1 MERKQPSAPL
11 RRGKVPQKIYWEG
24 NILNKISKK
33 IVALATMAAFVLT
46 LVPAAAFAADTSA
59 NIEAS
64 VYKVVD
70 GDTAAAVNETVE
82 TTFEVNQ
89 EGGTVA
95 VPATMNGVR
104 VWATKDDSKVP
115 TTLATFY
122 DADENELT
130 EENPGVF
137 KNQGKVLNNGEVYYV
152 SFAQAGT
159 YTIHAGVPTDPATIA
174 DVSTYSPLTTKEG
187 ERVITVSSDVA
198 ADSMTFH
205 KNQGSDQGNLPID
218 EKIVTLDLSNVD
230 FTINGTDSMNL
241 IGKVLDE
248 NDQPINGAK
257 VTMEADRADIVLAKS
272 ETTTANTGE
281 FNLSFK
287 MKNPVNGNIYVTCGD
302 VTYTIRVIGAQFTA
316 ANITTVEDGGYVMA
330 GTDDHWK
337 DNDAY
342 RNFGDAVQFEI
353 TDQNGDAI
361 NGNDVDLTNSEP
373 AFGVGNVV
381 NTKHEDYVSI
391 DGKPKKSD
399 LEAND
404 LIVVWDNAVGAY
416 TLYYKDLAANAED
429 DLIPGEYTVTVSL
442 ANKKSA
448 TATFNVAEYGTT
460 QDVTLSLQAQP
471 ISADGKKTTGD
482 AYRISD
488 EVTLGNKIIATAN
501 YVDENGLKIPATN
514 VQYGFKG
521 DPKVFLQINDQAG
534 RANLVPDTLTNEALL
549 GSVVTVQVFDASEKK
564 LVEKPV
570 TIVDSY
576 GEYTLAFDPTQG
588 DANKDNTV
596 NVSVVDEDGDV
607 VRVNG
612 SLHAYIADQSNED
625 AKISVSANPAGVT
638 NGKGTLTIYSDKE
651 TTVDIV
657 VAVDT
662 VNGPIYP
669 ATLEYTVG
677 AEDPN
682 AENTVVMTIGST
694 DYVVNNDIV
703 KGDAAPYV
711 DDAWRTMVP
720 FRVLGETFGA
730 TVDWDQDAQ
739 SVTYIYGDTEL
750 VMTIGEDTYTINGE
764 EFSMDTAPV
773 LSGDRTYVPV
783 RFVAEGLGYTVT
795 PLYDAESGLTASVVF
810 QK

>member
-1 MERKQPSAPL
+1 M
-11 RRGKVPQKIYWEG
+11 
-24 NILNKISKK
+24 NKISKK

-46 LVPAAAFAADTSA
+46 LVPAAAFAAPGDTSA

-70 GDTAAAVNETVE
+70 GNTPAAVNEMVE
-82 TTFEVNQ
+82 TSFDINQ
-89 EGGTVA
+89 ENGTVA
-95 VPATMNGVR
+95 DPATLGNVR

-122 DADENELT
+122 DADENVLT
-130 EENPGVF
+130 EENDGIF
-137 KNQGKVLNNGEVYYV
+137 KNAGKAITNGDVYYV

-159 YTIHAGVPTDPATIA
+159 YTIHAGVPGNDLT
-174 DVSTYSPLTTKEG
+174 DVSTYTTLHIDADAS
-187 ERVITVSSDVA
+187 VITVSSDVA

-337 DNDAY
+337 DNVAY

-391 DGKPKKSD
+391 DSKPKKSD

-429 DLIPGEYTVTVSL
+429 DLIPGEYSVTVSL

-764 EFSMDTAPV
+764 EFNMDTAPV

>member
-1 MERKQPSAPL
+1 M
-11 RRGKVPQKIYWEG
+11 
-24 NILNKISKK
+24 NKISKK

>member
-1 MERKQPSAPL
+1 M
-11 RRGKVPQKIYWEG
+11 
-24 NILNKISKK
+24 NKISKK

-46 LVPAAAFAADTSA
+46 LVPAAAFGAPGDTSA

-70 GDTAAAVNETVE
+70 GNTDAAVNETVE
-82 TTFEVNQ
+82 TTFEINQ
-89 EGGTVA
+89 ENGTVA
-95 VPATMNGVR
+95 DPATLGNVR
-104 VWATKDDSKVP
+104 VWATKDGSEVP

-122 DADENELT
+122 DENENPLT
-130 EENPGVF
+130 EENDGIF
-137 KNQGKVLNNGEVYYV
+137 KNQGKTITNGDIYYV

-159 YTIHAGVPTDPATIA
+159 YTIHAGVPGDLT
-174 DVSTYSPLTTKEG
+174 DVSTYTLLSDEDEANT
-187 ERVITVSSDVA
+187 ITVSSDIA

-218 EKIVTLDLSNVD
+218 NKIVTLDLSGVD

-248 NDQPINGAK
+248 NDQPINGAT
-257 VTMEADRADIVLAKS
+257 VTMEADRADIVLDKT
-272 ETTTANTGE
+272 ETKTANTGE
-281 FNLSFK
+281 FKLSFK

-316 ANITTVEDGGYVMA
+316 ADINTVEDGGYVMA

-337 DNDAY
+337 DDAAY

-353 TDQNGDAI
+353 TDQNGDVI
-361 NGNDVDLTNSEP
+361 NGSEVDLTKTEP
-373 AFGVGNVV
+373 AFEVGLVP

-391 DGKPKKSD
+391 DSKPKKSD

-404 LIVVWDNAVGAY
+404 LIVVWDNATNAY
-416 TLYYKDLAANAED
+416 TLYYNDLAANAED

-471 ISADGKKTTGD
+471 ISADGKNTGN

-521 DPKVFLQINDQAG
+521 DSKLFLQVNDVAG

-549 GSVVTVQVFDASEKK
+549 GSVVTVQVFDATEKK
-564 LVEKPV
+564 LVEQPV
-570 TIVDSY
+570 TVVDSY
-576 GEYTLAFDPTQG
+576 SEYSLAFDPVQG
-588 DANKDNTV
+588 DANKDNKVT
-596 NVSVVDEDGDV
+596 VSVVDEDGDV
-607 VRVNG
+607 ARVNG
-612 SLHAYIADQSNED
+612 SLHAFIADQSNEE
-625 AKISVSANPAGVT
+625 AKISVSANPAGVS

-651 TTVDIV
+651 TTVDVV

-662 VNGPIYP
+662 VNGPIY
-669 ATLEYTVG
+669 AGTLEFTVG

-694 DYVVNNDIV
+694 DYVVNNKIIE
-703 KGDAAPYV
+703 GDAAPYV
-711 DDAWRTMVP
+711 DSNWRTMVP

-730 TVDWDQDAQ
+730 EVNWDQDAQ
-739 SVTYIYGDTEL
+739 TVTYTYGDTEL
-750 VMTIGEDTYTINGE
+750 TMTIGEETYTVNGDE
-764 EFSMDTAPV
+764 KTMDTAPV
-773 LSGDRTYVPV
+773 LSGDRTFVPV
-783 RFVAEGLGYTVT
+783 RFVAEALGYTVT
-795 PLYDAESGLTASVVF
+795 PLQDAETGLTASVVF

>member
-1 MERKQPSAPL
+1 M
-11 RRGKVPQKIYWEG
+11 
-24 NILNKISKK
+24 NKISKK

-46 LVPAAAFAADTSA
+46 LVPAAAFAAPGDTSA

-70 GDTAAAVNETVE
+70 GNTPAAINETVE
-82 TTFEVNQ
+82 TSFEINQ
-89 EGGTVA
+89 ENGTVA
-95 VPATMNGVR
+95 DPATLGNVR

-122 DADENELT
+122 DADEKVLT
-130 EENPGVF
+130 EENDGIF
-137 KNQGKVLNNGEVYYV
+137 KNSGKVITNGDVYYV

-159 YTIHAGVPTDPATIA
+159 YTIHAGVPGNDLT
-174 DVSTYSPLTTKEG
+174 DVSTYTTLHIDADAS
-187 ERVITVSSDVA
+187 VITVSSDVA

-248 NDQPINGAK
+248 NNQPINGAK

-361 NGNDVDLTNSEP
+361 NGNDVDLANSEP

-521 DPKVFLQINDQAG
+521 DSKVFLQINDQAG

-764 EFSMDTAPV
+764 EFNMDTAPV

>member
-1 MERKQPSAPL
+1 M
-11 RRGKVPQKIYWEG
+11 
-24 NILNKISKK
+24 NKISKK

-46 LVPAAAFAADTSA
+46 LVPAAAFAAPGDTSA

-70 GDTAAAVNETVE
+70 GNTPAAVNETVE
-82 TTFEVNQ
+82 TSFEINQ
-89 EGGTVA
+89 ENGTVA
-95 VPATMNGVR
+95 DPATLGNVR

-122 DADENELT
+122 DADENVLT
-130 EENPGVF
+130 EENDGIF
-137 KNQGKVLNNGEVYYV
+137 KNSGKAITNGDVYYV

-159 YTIHAGVPTDPATIA
+159 YTIHAGVPGNDLT
-174 DVSTYSPLTTKEG
+174 DVSTYTTLHIDADAS
-187 ERVITVSSDVA
+187 VITVSSDVA

-248 NDQPINGAK
+248 NNQPINGAK

-361 NGNDVDLTNSEP
+361 NGNDVDLANSEP

-521 DPKVFLQINDQAG
+521 DSKVFLQINDQAG

-764 EFSMDTAPV
+764 EFNMDTAPV

>member
-1 MERKQPSAPL
+1 M
-11 RRGKVPQKIYWEG
+11 
-24 NILNKISKK
+24 NKISKK

-764 EFSMDTAPV
+764 EFNMDTAPV

>member
-1 MERKQPSAPL
+1 MEKKQPSAPL

>member
-1 MERKQPSAPL
+1 M
-11 RRGKVPQKIYWEG
+11 
-24 NILNKISKK
+24 NKISKK

-703 KGDAAPYV
+703 KGDAAPYI
-711 DDAWRTMVP
+711 DSAWRTMVP

-764 EFSMDTAPV
+764 EFDMDTAPV

>member
-1 MERKQPSAPL
+1 M
-11 RRGKVPQKIYWEG
+11 
-24 NILNKISKK
+24 NKISKK

-471 ISADGKKTTGD
+471 ISADGKKTTGN

-607 VRVNG
+607 VRANG

-764 EFSMDTAPV
+764 EFNMDTAPV

-810 QK
+810 HK